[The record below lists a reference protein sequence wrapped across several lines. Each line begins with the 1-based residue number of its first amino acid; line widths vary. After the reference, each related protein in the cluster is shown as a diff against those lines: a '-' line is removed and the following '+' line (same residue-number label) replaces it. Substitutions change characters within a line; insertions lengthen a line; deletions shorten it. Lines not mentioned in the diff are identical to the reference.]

1 MRRKNRYTALFIVLG
16 LAAACVGIG
25 IVATPPTPTQPVKIL
40 MPNAGG
46 RVIFNHR
53 QHAEDY
59 GINCGSCHHTEI
71 AATSWDR
78 DMHDMHA
85 ENFAENCQ
93 ACHHDSSIEPEPMSC
108 YTPGCHARLS
118 PDGTLDSKAKTIPA
132 RDAVHTRCASCHD
145 THGETFN
152 EGLAG
157 CASCHDLETPPDD
170 KETYS
175 TCASCHTQPPL
186 AAVLPDRMEIY
197 HKQCGDCHAEMSGPL
212 VDQESNQCYQC
223 HIR

>member
-1 MRRKNRYTALFIVLG
+1 MRIKKRYTALFAA
-16 LAAACVGIG
+16 LAIAALCVVGG
-25 IVATPPTPTQPVKIL
+25 TLATPAPPEQLVKIV

-59 GINCGSCHHTEI
+59 GISCSSCHHTEI
-71 AATSWDR
+71 VSTNWDR
-78 DMHDMHA
+78 DMHDLHA
-85 ENFAENCQ
+85 ENFADSCQ
-93 ACHHDSSIEPEPMSC
+93 TCHHGPEIEPEPMSC
-108 YTPGCHARLS
+108 YAVGCHER
-118 PDGTLDSKAKTIPA
+118 LDSHGTVQRSSQIPA
-132 RDAVHTRCASCHD
+132 RDSVHTRCYSCHAHED
-145 THGETFN
+145 TFN

-157 CASCHDLETPPDD
+157 CASCHDMEPPADDLE
-170 KETYS
+170 YS
-175 TCASCHTQPPL
+175 HYSSCASCHTQPPL
-186 AAVLPDRMEIY
+186 AAVLPDRMETY